1 MWFFV
6 SPSLLLR
13 TVPDPS
19 AAHVSRKKGRS
30 RLIGMETPVGSLIS
44 GTPTCLKR
52 EHLLTSNLCQ
62 RLADVLHTEKE
73 EKTRS
78 TADCSDGMESGEIN
92 FRVIDDQ
99 RSQRPSESILVG
111 NQGLL

>member
-44 GTPTCLKR
+44 GTPDLPEEGTLANIKPLS
-52 EHLLTSNLCQ
+52 ETSGRVAHGERGENSQ
-62 RLADVLHTEKE
+62 HSRL
-73 EKTRS
+73 
-78 TADCSDGMESGEIN
+78 
-92 FRVIDDQ
+92 
-99 RSQRPSESILVG
+99 
-111 NQGLL
+111 